1 MSDFSRLMEAAIAAG
16 VPAGRPTNVDIP
28 FVSGTGDVGS
38 SLNCTMGNW
47 TGEPTG
53 YVGKWMSDG
62 TVEVGTG
69 ADYVVADTDVG
80 HSLTCVVTAT
90 NVLGEGTAP
99 PSNAIVVPAVMVQSA
114 SRSSESHSESRRK

>member
-1 MSDFSRLMEAAIAAG
+1 MSDFSRLMEAAMAAG

-28 FVSGTGDVGS
+28 FVSGTGDVGL
-38 SLNCTMGNW
+38 SLHSTMGNW

-90 NVLGEGTAP
+90 NALGEGTAP
-99 PSNAIVVPAVMVQSA
+99 PSNAIVVPALMAASA
-114 SRSSESHSESRRK
+114 SHSESKSESKRK